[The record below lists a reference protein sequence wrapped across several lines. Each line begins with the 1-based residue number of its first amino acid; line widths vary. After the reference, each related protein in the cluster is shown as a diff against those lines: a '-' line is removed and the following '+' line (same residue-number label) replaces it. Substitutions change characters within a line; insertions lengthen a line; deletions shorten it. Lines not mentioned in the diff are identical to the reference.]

1 MGVKLIEGVAISRM
15 CDYSFG
21 DQSGQFSNIKTS
33 FMKKANESN
42 LEFVKM
48 VEAIKIDRNY
58 MTLFIDN
65 IRLYNR
71 EIRNVKETDRNY
83 LQKLMN
89 ENDLLN
95 LCEKFP
101 EMNFI
106 IFTSLEDTPTDEYI
120 FARIPSNVLMIFA
133 THAIANNY
141 KVKPLVNGL
150 QRRFGYLDNRIKII
164 ENYVSRKPKE
174 MTTSNLLY
182 VNHSNSTH
190 PDRARIKELFRNQT
204 WARVESSRLSPRKF
218 YKEILKSSFIVC
230 PEGNG
235 IDCHREWEVI
245 YLRRIPVM
253 KWHPYLEKLHKGN
266 PVLFVHDYEDVTE
279 KLLVKNLNLLDIAA
293 SFDLSEYYLENYFK
307 SCVEFALNGV

>member
-42 LEFVKM
+42 LEFQKEIEKM
-48 VEAIKIDRNY
+48 KAKRKY

-71 EIRNVKETDRNY
+71 EISNVKESDRQY
-83 LQKLMN
+83 LAKLMG
-89 ENDLLN
+89 ENDLLK
-95 LCEKFP
+95 LCGKFP

-106 IFTSLEDTPTDEYI
+106 IFTSLEDTPTDEFIY
-120 FARIPSNVLMIFA
+120 ASVPTNVLMIYA
-133 THAIANNY
+133 THAISNND
-141 KVKPLVNGL
+141 KVVPLVNGL
-150 QRRFGYLDNRIKII
+150 QRKFSSFDNRIKIVQK
-164 ENYVSRKPKE
+164 YALSSPKKI
-174 MTTSNLLY
+174 TTRNLLY

-190 PDRARIKELFRNQT
+190 PDRARIKELFRNQS
-204 WARVESSRLSPRKF
+204 WARIESSRLSPRKF
-218 YKEILKSSFIVC
+218 YKEILKSSFIIC

-245 YLRRIPVM
+245 YLRRVPVL
-253 KWHPYLEKLHKGN
+253 KWHPYLAKLHEGN
-266 PVLFVHDYEDVTE
+266 PVLFVENYEDVTE
-279 KLLVKNLNLLDIAA
+279 ELLVKNLHLLEIA
-293 SFDLSEYYLENYFK
+293 SNFDLSKYYLENYFK
-307 SCVEFALNGV
+307 SCIEYALNRV